1 MSFSTTSRSH
11 DDDDADND
19 GTRIKTADCPHSPQD

>member
-11 DDDDADND
+11 DDDADDD
-19 GTRIKTADCPHSPQD
+19 GTRVKTAGCPHSPQD